1 MIDVNAVGE
10 PGVHLIKDNIS
21 LYEDAKLLDRGSIII
36 SESSVTWRGNS
47 RQFSLPY
54 PSICLHAISQNP
66 YGGAE
71 NVRFPQPHLFVMVE
85 GEHVWS
91 TGEPEVHVGGDVEMA
106 DNGTNHNAGGG
117 SSTDSDEN
125 GDSDFVNDDEQPTAV
140 LRFVPSDQRA
150 LEEMYT
156 AIADCQALNP
166 DPEDFSESELNGLN
180 ELEEEEEEQQECAD
194 AEAIEDGE
202 IDPENFTDA

>member
-1 MIDVNAVGE
+1 MTDTIALGE

-21 LYEDAKLLDRGSIII
+21 LYEDAKLLDHGSIIV

-47 RQFSLPY
+47 HQFSLPY
-54 PSICLHAISQNP
+54 PNICLHAISQNP

-71 NVRFPQPHLFVMVE
+71 NVRFPQPHLFMMVE
-85 GEHVWS
+85 GERVWS
-91 TGEPEVHVGGDVEMA
+91 TGQPEVHASGDVEMV
-106 DNGTNHNAGGG
+106 DNANNHNTESGNSSG
-117 SSTDSDEN
+117 SEEN

-140 LRFVPSDQRA
+140 LRFVPDDQRA

-166 DPEDFSESELNGLN
+166 DPDDFSESELNGLN
-180 ELEEEEEEQQECAD
+180 ELEEEENECAEVED
-194 AEAIEDGE
+194 GPAIEDGE